1 MDANFRVDLNAIR
14 EVIESTDVFLIRFGQ
29 IEQRLL
35 VDARPDEG
43 GAPFIK
49 IVPPVRSAEGRYRY
63 RMKLPEQI
71 TVFRWPQSAQML
83 KTVGLWKRIEDR
95 FFELGGLPAVN
106 AVAEA
111 FDLAVK
117 LERADMLAAI
127 QGGEGYETVWSR
139 VPEGS

>member
-63 RMKLPEQI
+63 LKKARPGMKLLS
-71 TVFRWPQSAQML
+71 RSRSSD
-83 KTVGLWKRIEDR
+83 GR
-95 FFELGGLPAVN
+95 
-106 AVAEA
+106 
-111 FDLAVK
+111 
-117 LERADMLAAI
+117 RA
-127 QGGEGYETVWSR
+127 R
-139 VPEGS
+139 RC